1 MNAGSESLKKKM
13 MTLSQKILYR
23 NVHLFPSRVE
33 FRFGFIKDDRNSLAI
48 KQLFIFNFK
57 TPFVKIKVFRV

>member
-1 MNAGSESLKKKM
+1 

-33 FRFGFIKDDRNSLAI
+33 FRFGFIRNDRNSLAI